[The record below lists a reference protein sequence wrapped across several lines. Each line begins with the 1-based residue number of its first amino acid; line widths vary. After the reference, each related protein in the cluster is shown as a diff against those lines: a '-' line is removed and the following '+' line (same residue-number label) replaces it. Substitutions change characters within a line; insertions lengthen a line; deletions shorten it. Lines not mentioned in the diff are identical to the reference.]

1 MNSPAVRKPRPQ
13 FRNIHVSQILQ
24 YKLPPPGMVS
34 ILHRVSGALLFLTLP
49 LILWLFERSL
59 LSESTYER
67 LQTTLSHW
75 LMKLVLLALA
85 WAFIHHLVAGVRF
98 LLIDLDVGVDKP
110 TARGS
115 ALAVFAISLPLTLL
129 VAACLFGAFR

>member
-13 FRNIHVSQILQ
+13 FRNIHISQILQ

-59 LSESTYER
+59 LSETTYER
-67 LQTTLSHW
+67 LQATASHW

-110 TARGS
+110 TARTS
-115 ALAVFAISLPLTLL
+115 ALAVFAVSVPLTLL
-129 VAACLFGAFR
+129 VAAWLFGVFR

>member
-13 FRNIHVSQILQ
+13 FRNIHISQIIQ
-24 YKLPPPGMVS
+24 YRLPPPGMVS

-49 LILWLFERSL
+49 FILWLFERSL
-59 LSESTYER
+59 LSETTYAR
-67 LQTTLSHW
+67 LQETASHW
-75 LMKLVLLALA
+75 LVKLVLVVLA

-98 LLIDLDVGVDKP
+98 LLLDLDIGVDKP

-115 ALAVFAISLPLTLL
+115 ALAVFGISVPLTLV
-129 VAACLFGAFR
+129 VAARIFGVF

>member
-13 FRNIHVSQILQ
+13 FRNIHISQILQ

-59 LSESTYER
+59 LSETTYEK
-67 LQTTLSHW
+67 LQATASHW

-98 LLIDLDVGVDKP
+98 LLLDLDVGVDKP
-110 TARGS
+110 TARSS
-115 ALAVFAISLPLTLL
+115 ALAVFAVSLPLTLL
-129 VAACLFGAFR
+129 VAAWLFGVFR

>member
-13 FRNIHVSQILQ
+13 FRNIHISQILQ

-59 LSESTYER
+59 LSESTYDR
-67 LQTTLSHW
+67 LQMTLSHW

-115 ALAVFAISLPLTLL
+115 ALAVFAVSLPLTLL
-129 VAACLFGAFR
+129 VAAWLFGAFR

>member
-13 FRNIHVSQILQ
+13 FRNIHISQILQ

-59 LSESTYER
+59 LSETTYEK
-67 LQTTLSHW
+67 LQATASHW

-110 TARGS
+110 TARTS
-115 ALAVFAISLPLTLL
+115 ALAVFGVSVPLTLL
-129 VAACLFGAFR
+129 VAAWLFGVFR

>member
-13 FRNIHVSQILQ
+13 FRNIHISQILQ

-59 LSESTYER
+59 LSETTYEK
-67 LQTTLSHW
+67 LQATASHW

-110 TARGS
+110 TARTS
-115 ALAVFAISLPLTLL
+115 ALAVFAVSVPLTLL
-129 VAACLFGAFR
+129 VAAWLFGVFR

>member
-13 FRNIHVSQILQ
+13 FRNIHISQILQ

-59 LSESTYER
+59 LSESTYDR
-67 LQTTLSHW
+67 LQMTLSHW

-98 LLIDLDVGVDKP
+98 LLLDLDIGVDKP
-110 TARGS
+110 TARTS
-115 ALAVFAISLPLTLL
+115 ALAVFGVSVPLTLL
-129 VAACLFGAFR
+129 VAAWLFGVFR